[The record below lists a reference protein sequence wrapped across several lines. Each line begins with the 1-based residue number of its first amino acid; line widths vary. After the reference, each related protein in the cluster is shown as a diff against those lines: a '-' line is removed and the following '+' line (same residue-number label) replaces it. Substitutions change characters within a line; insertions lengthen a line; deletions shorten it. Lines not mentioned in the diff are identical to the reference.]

1 MSHASAKAKAA
12 QRKLLRSI
20 SGIAGVSDRG
30 VSDVLKWVQSHPE
43 VLEGP
48 VGQKQVPLSHSN
60 HAAVSTAYI
69 YIYIYISYNNSS
81 AVSTAVKLPTFLHA
95 LRVLPMHACR

>member
-48 VGQKQVPLSHSN
+48 VSNKSVRPHMPLQHQSRSG
-60 HAAVSTAYI
+60 VDRLYIYVYI
-69 YIYIYISYNNSS
+69 YIYIYI
-81 AVSTAVKLPTFLHA
+81 FIIHIQ
-95 LRVLPMHACR
+95 